1 MIDKIGTFG
10 RNHPNSGA
18 FSYSTLGARKNL
30 EADARNPNLYT
41 SLEDLKDN
49 RVKVTAEENI
59 YDEIRQR
66 QRTLQ
71 REGNTRIPFHQIIM
85 FNSYTRKYLY
95 LIIRFD
101 YLRII

>member
-1 MIDKIGTFG
+1 MFRLLLYELGTFG
-10 RNHPNSGA
+10 RNTNSGA
-18 FSYSTLGARKNL
+18 FSYSTLSNRKNL

-49 RVKVTAEENI
+49 RIKVTAEENI

-71 REGNTRIPFHQIIM
+71 REGTTNKIDF
-85 FNSYTRKYLY
+85 
-95 LIIRFD
+95 
-101 YLRII
+101 

>member
-1 MIDKIGTFG
+1 MPRLYCFNIVLIDKIGTFG

-71 REGNTRIPFHQIIM
+71 REGNTRIPFYQITM
-85 FNSYTRKYLY
+85 LNLSHSF
-95 LIIRFD
+95 
-101 YLRII
+101 

>member
-1 MIDKIGTFG
+1 MINRQQSRSRFYIVFIDETGTFG

-71 REGNTRIPFHQIIM
+71 REGINANIF
-85 FNSYTRKYLY
+85 YLV
-95 LIIRFD
+95 RFF
-101 YLRII
+101 

>member
-1 MIDKIGTFG
+1 M
-10 RNHPNSGA
+10 
-18 FSYSTLGARKNL
+18 

-71 REGNTRIPFHQIIM
+71 REGIK
-85 FNSYTRKYLY
+85 KYPNYVLSEQNVKS
-95 LIIRFD
+95 LCHIA
-101 YLRII
+101 

>member
-1 MIDKIGTFG
+1 M
-10 RNHPNSGA
+10 
-18 FSYSTLGARKNL
+18 

-71 REGNTRIPFHQIIM
+71 REGIVKKHFLLTMIFSANTAVVF
-85 FNSYTRKYLY
+85 
-95 LIIRFD
+95 
-101 YLRII
+101 RIIVVFA

>member
-1 MIDKIGTFG
+1 MFLFVYCEIGTFG
-10 RNHPNSGA
+10 RNANSGA
-18 FSYSTLGARKNL
+18 FSYSTLSNRKNL

-49 RVKVTAEENI
+49 RIKVTAEENI

-71 REGNTRIPFHQIIM
+71 REGNTIILSFGRIFHA
-85 FNSYTRKYLY
+85 L
-95 LIIRFD
+95 
-101 YLRII
+101 

>member
-1 MIDKIGTFG
+1 MSYKSYLSDTITLGTFG
-10 RNHPNSGA
+10 RNANSGA
-18 FSYSTLGARKNL
+18 FSYSTLSNRKNL

-71 REGNTRIPFHQIIM
+71 REGIQSKNFQ
-85 FNSYTRKYLY
+85 KCL
-95 LIIRFD
+95 
-101 YLRII
+101 